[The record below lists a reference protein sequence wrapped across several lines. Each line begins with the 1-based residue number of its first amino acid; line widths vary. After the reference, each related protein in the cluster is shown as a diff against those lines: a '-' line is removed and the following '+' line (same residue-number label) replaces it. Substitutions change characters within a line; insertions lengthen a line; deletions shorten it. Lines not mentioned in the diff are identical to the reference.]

1 MNRQLVLKE
10 VQLRLLL
17 VRQSLMQ
24 GQYAEYQQGLDDVIK
39 QLNQLPDYDSQQ
51 LKTFNEY
58 EVSASHT
65 KSETWCYDITG
76 LRGQY
81 ETDFSCLYT
90 G

>member
-39 QLNQLPDYDSQQ
+39 QLNQLPDYDSQR
-51 LKTFNEY
+51 LKKRLMNMKYLPVIPNPKLGAMTLL
-58 EVSASHT
+58 
-65 KSETWCYDITG
+65 G
-76 LRGQY
+76 
-81 ETDFSCLYT
+81 
-90 G
+90 